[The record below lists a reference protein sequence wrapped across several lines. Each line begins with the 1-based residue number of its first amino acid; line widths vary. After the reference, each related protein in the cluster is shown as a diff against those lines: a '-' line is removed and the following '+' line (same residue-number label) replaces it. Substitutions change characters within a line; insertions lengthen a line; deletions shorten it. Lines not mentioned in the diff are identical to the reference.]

1 MNLPARTTSDAQAL
15 GHLSLGIDTS
25 GADQLPSLQELFYV
39 MLSRKRL
46 VLSIFCTVVLTAAV
60 LVFGVL
66 SPKYEASTTV
76 LINVAQIAIP
86 ISDGAPASDFE
97 KLSSFQTQKDVI
109 KSVVVATEVVDKLQ
123 LQNSRALSNVEKLQL
138 WVRDQR
144 RLLGKWLGIDRWQR
158 PEDPR
163 AAAIEAVYT
172 RLEIVSKPES
182 QALKLSYRAYN
193 PQEAEA
199 TLKAIIEQYSNY
211 YYSRF
216 QERARGMQSYIET
229 RLADS
234 NAKLAAS
241 EAAALAFRQSDKV
254 DISEMRDR
262 SGANSINEAGRPSLG
277 GLTDNPQVQNE
288 LKLYILN
295 MEKELQSLI
304 TMFSDRHPQVIDLR
318 ARIKRYSAALNS
330 LPNKEVVWLRL
341 KRELEANQEVVLNL
355 RRSLE
360 RTRMFAE
367 SNTERIQVIQVID
380 PASVEDTPVSPKPR
394 LAMFLAVISGLLF
407 AIMSAFVADYLDPT
421 IRSIR
426 DAERSVGIRVLGS
439 LSRM

>member
-1 MNLPARTTSDAQAL
+1 MT
-15 GHLSLGIDTS
+15 
-25 GADQLPSLQELFYV
+25 DQLPSLQELFYV
-39 MLSRKRL
+39 ILSRKRL
-46 VLSIFCTVVLTAAV
+46 VLSIFFTVVSAAAV
-60 LVFGVL
+60 LIFGVL

-76 LINVAQIAIP
+76 LINVAQIAMP

-109 KSVVVATEVVDKLQ
+109 KSVVVATEVVDNLNLKD
-123 LQNSRALSNVEKLQL
+123 SRALSKVEKFQL
-138 WVRDQR
+138 WLRDQR
-144 RLLGKWLGIDRWQR
+144 REVGKWLDIPNWQR

-163 AAAIEAVYT
+163 VSAIEAVYS
-172 RLEIVSKPES
+172 RLEVLSKPES
-182 QALKLSYRAYN
+182 QALKLSYQAYN

-211 YYSRF
+211 FYSRF
-216 QERARGMQSYIET
+216 QDRAQGMQSYLEA

-234 NAKLAAS
+234 NTKLAAS
-241 EAAALAFRQSDKV
+241 EAAVLAFRQSDKV
-254 DISEMRDR
+254 DLSELRDR
-262 SGANSINEAGRPSLG
+262 LGPDSVKEASRPALG
-277 GLTDNPQVQNE
+277 GLTDNPQVQYE
-288 LKLYILN
+288 IKLYILN

-304 TMFSDRHPQVIDLR
+304 TMYSDTHPQIIDLR
-318 ARIKRYSAALNS
+318 ERIKRYSAALNS

-341 KRELEANQEVVLNL
+341 KRELEANQEVVLNV
-355 RRSLE
+355 RRNLE

-380 PASVEDTPVSPKPR
+380 PASVDETPVSPKPR
-394 LAMFLAVISGLLF
+394 LAMLLAIVSGLLF
-407 AIMSAFVADYLDPT
+407 AMMSAFVSDYLDPT

-426 DAERSVGIRVLGS
+426 DAERSVGIRVLSS